1 MILQQFPVVA
11 DPFFR
16 RLFESIGRQP
26 EMGFA
31 DTLQS
36 GIGELLLKPRFFRFV
51 SAKKHDVIA
60 TLSSYDLFQSGVA
73 SGKESFLAVVK
84 AQMQKRLLVY
94 GFFHSQ
100 PRFAVARLLREL
112 QPFDVYL
119 VVACRPDKDVFYI
132 FIRLGRLVAD

>member
-16 RLFESIGRQP
+16 RLFGSIGRQP

-51 SAKKHDVIA
+51 SAKNTI
-60 TLSSYDLFQSGVA
+60 SSLLFLRTIFFSPA
-73 SGKESFLAVVK
+73 SL
-84 AQMQKRLLVY
+84 
-94 GFFHSQ
+94 
-100 PRFAVARLLREL
+100 P
-112 QPFDVYL
+112 
-119 VVACRPDKDVFYI
+119 
-132 FIRLGRLVAD
+132 GRKVSSP